1 VLPPRSPHRERRNLI
16 QVGFN
21 GDEYFLCALP
31 AASRGLVREAVAR
44 AGIPLVI
51 SPVLG
56 TAGFTA

>member
-1 VLPPRSPHRERRNLI
+1 M

-31 AASRGLVREAVAR
+31 AASRGLVREAFAR